1 MIRNIDINELE
12 NAKYYDANDMA
23 RLESNECSGCHA
35 CCRGTGDTLNLDPYD
50 IYRLETGLSKDFK
63 TLLAEHLELRVADGI
78 IMPFLK
84 MDKELT
90 IGDVTENDACTFL
103 NEHGRCSIHAFRP
116 AICRLFPLGRVYE
129 EGRHK
134 YWLMENECH
143 KESRTKV
150 KIKKWLDTP
159 DFAKYEAYID
169 DWHAFTSGITK
180 QAASLP
186 EDQLKALN
194 MAILQYFYFLDYD
207 TNKDFYSQFYERLEA
222 LKAN

>member
-1 MIRNIDINELE
+1 MIRNIDINELK
-12 NAKYYDANDMA
+12 NAKFYEANDMA
-23 RLESNECSGCHA
+23 RLDAGECSGCHA
-35 CCRGTGDTLNLDPYD
+35 CCCGTGDTLNLDPYD
-50 IYRLETGLSKDFK
+50 VYRLETGLSKDFK

-103 NEHGRCSIHAFRP
+103 NDEGRCNIHASRP

-129 EGRHK
+129 EGSHK

-143 KESRTKV
+143 KENRTKI

-169 DWHAFTSGITK
+169 DWHAFTSGITR

-207 TNKDFYSQFYERLEA
+207 TNKDFYSQFYERLKS
-222 LKAN
+222 LKSN